1 MAASTC
7 ETDPVSTTS
16 SDRTGRAPVDPS
28 SLDDVH
34 GTDTGI
40 TDTGI
45 TDTGASDTGA
55 TDTVPT
61 KRRTLIRRSR
71 RPRRAAD
78 SGISRLGDLTRTIPI
93 ERRIT
98 QRRRTTAMLGIAVVG
113 IAAALATALFVL
125 PVQTYRSQSDA
136 LALRSRQ
143 LDELEAVNAE
153 LAAEVRRL
161 RTEAGVREAAREEI
175 GYAEPDE
182 DRLTLMDLPPLP
194 TQLPA
199 GWPYDLVSRVIA
211 LRTP

>member
-1 MAASTC
+1 M
-7 ETDPVSTTS
+7 
-16 SDRTGRAPVDPS
+16 SDRTGDAT
-28 SLDDVH
+28 
-34 GTDTGI
+34 GNTTDA
-40 TDTGI
+40 DTL
-45 TDTGASDTGA
+45 
-55 TDTVPT
+55 PT
-61 KRRTLIRRSR
+61 KRRTFVRRSR
-71 RPRRAAD
+71 RPRRAAE

-98 QRRRTTAMLGIAVVG
+98 QRRRTTALVGIAVIG

-143 LDELEAVNAE
+143 LNELEAVNAD

-182 DRLTLMDLPPLP
+182 DRLTLLELPPLP
-194 TQLPA
+194 TQLPV